1 MLSGVVQLGSLWK
14 RTGAAAKILIGN
26 RATPLFDGL
35 TLAWCR
41 DLGPERC
48 LELSLELGLQ
58 PLLQLVQRRW
68 TSAFKYRIV
77 SKIDHDSMQRQN
89 NKYHFLFIG
98 YYTSKYLFSL
108 AISLQFEVGQQ

>member
-41 DLGPERC
+41 DRGPERC
-48 LELSLELGLQ
+48 LELGLELGHSLCFSSF
-58 PLLQLVQRRW
+58 RDGGRAH
-68 TSAFKYRIV
+68 S
-77 SKIDHDSMQRQN
+77 N
-89 NKYHFLFIG
+89 IG
-98 YYTSKYLFSL
+98 LYPR
-108 AISLQFEVGQQ
+108 